1 MQKNVVLI
9 IAGAGTHFLGPQSK
23 KTIKNKETLLTNLET
38 LANRKNNKAVV
49 NLTTSTD
56 TLDGINVFKNVRKEA
71 LVKVTLHSDDIL
83 SNKNELLIN
92 THEGEEHRLDGD
104 YFDFVFR
111 PKDYEIQ
118 ICGIDLNGA
127 LKNTIE
133 SLLEKGYKVTV
144 FSDAVRPFTNT
155 AQYIN
160 SLSRNSKFQYC
171 SYKVLRS

>member
-23 KTIKNKETLLTNLET
+23 KTIKNKEALLTNLEF

-56 TLDGINVFKNVRKEA
+56 TLDGIDVFNNVRKEA
-71 LVKVTLHSDDIL
+71 LAKITLHSDDML
-83 SNKNELLIN
+83 DEKNELQIR
-92 THEGEEHRLDGD
+92 THEGEDKLFHGNA
-104 YFDFVFR
+104 FDFIFR
-111 PKDYEIQ
+111 PQDYEVQ
-118 ICGIDLNGA
+118 ICGIDLNGS

-133 SLLEKGYKVTV
+133 SLLNKGFKVTV

-160 SLSRNSKFQYC
+160 SLSRNSKFHYC